1 MSVGSR
7 IKEARI
13 ACGFTQ
19 EKLAELLSISK
30 GTIGNYESDTAY
42 PRTEILYRLC
52 SVLNCDANFIYQD
65 DITVTSNFPIA
76 YPEIEF
82 LKKYRSLDDHGMRI
96 VNLVLN
102 EEVSRISSE
111 STSTMAEQAD
121 IARDRYGSALKSS
134 SLEYPS
140 DLKEA
145 E

>member
-13 ACGFTQ
+13 AIGLTQ

-30 GTIGNYESDTAY
+30 GTIGNYESDVSY

-52 SVLNCDANFIYQD
+52 SILHCDANFIYQD
-65 DITVTSNFPIA
+65 NIDTTANFQIA
-76 YPEIEF
+76 YPELEF

-102 EEVSRISSE
+102 EEAARMAAIP
-111 STSTMAEQAD
+111 STMEDQAE
-121 IARDRYGSALKSS
+121 IARERYGGATVTDAL
-134 SLEYPS
+134 P
-140 DLKEA
+140 EA